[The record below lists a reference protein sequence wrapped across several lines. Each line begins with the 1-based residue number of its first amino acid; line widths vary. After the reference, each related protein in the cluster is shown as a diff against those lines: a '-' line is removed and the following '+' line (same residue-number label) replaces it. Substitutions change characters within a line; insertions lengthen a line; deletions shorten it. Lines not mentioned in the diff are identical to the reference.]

1 MDISEQSASCP
12 FSPSAHIV
20 DGQSC
25 PDNAVTYPDPS
36 LCHHP
41 FKTWLMHV
49 FDTMDI
55 AQWDGQDIVT
65 LKQAQYQLTLAY
77 SQAQDCIGVL

>member
-1 MDISEQSASCP
+1 
-12 FSPSAHIV
+12 
-20 DGQSC
+20 
-25 PDNAVTYPDPS
+25 
-36 LCHHP
+36 
-41 FKTWLMHV
+41 MHV